1 MRGNEE
7 NYELGVEAAGNDV
20 LRVVDA
26 HLATLVERELLP

>member
-1 MRGNEE
+1 MRGNEG
-7 NYELGVEAAGNDV
+7 NYELGVETAGNDV